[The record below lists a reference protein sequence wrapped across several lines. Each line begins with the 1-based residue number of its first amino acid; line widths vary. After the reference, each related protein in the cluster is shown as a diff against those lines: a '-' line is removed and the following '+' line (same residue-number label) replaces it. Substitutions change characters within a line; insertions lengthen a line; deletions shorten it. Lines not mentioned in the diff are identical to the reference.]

1 MFSSVSKARLAPLVF
16 AAFVS
21 AFLSPAAS
29 AQRPTPGSGGASRGG
44 AAGATA
50 LNGADPTVDMDIYV
64 RGEDGAP
71 LEVTAVVTV
80 TAATGQVSGQ
90 GTTMG
95 GNIRFSG
102 LVATSY
108 TIQVVAP
115 GYQNKVQEF
124 DGYNMGMAR
133 VTIEMRPLSN
143 GDTTG
148 GGPPRIL
155 LAPKAQKELGK
166 ALEALRAKKTEE
178 ARSHLDAAYRLAP
191 NHPAVNYLFGVYFL
205 QMNDREKAK
214 SYWTKALEFNP
225 KHVSAL
231 LSLSEL
237 LMREKNLPEAES
249 YGKRALE
256 ADPSSWRAHAIL
268 ADVLLRE
275 RSTNEAIKEA
285 ERALELGHG
294 QAASVQPLLAQALA
308 EGGNKERAAKVLQE
322 YVAGHPRDAAA
333 RKQLEDLRS
342 PIAAAPSSPEAA
354 TTSAKPSVATEVA
367 ISLPL
372 PSTWLPPDVDEKVP
386 PVEPGAACALTEVV
400 QKAGKRVEE
409 FVQNVDRFTAS
420 EFLKHESINKWGFA
434 ESPETRR
441 FDYVVAINQYRPGF
455 FSVTEYRANGYSP
468 AEFPEGVRTNG
479 LPTLSLIF
487 HPNNA
492 GNFEMSCEGLAR
504 SSGGLAWQVHFRQ
517 RPDKPNTMREYR
529 LGENGPSYPVALRGR
544 AWIAADSYQIVRMES
559 DLVAPVPEIR
569 LVADHM
575 LVEYGPVRFQ
585 NRNIEMWLPQNAEV
599 YFDWRGRRVHRR
611 HSFSNYLLFSVDEKQ
626 RISQPKTESNGQ
638 PQN

>member
-1 MFSSVSKARLAPLVF
+1 MFARVSRSFLVLTVFNVLASAALVPC
-16 AAFVS
+16 A
-21 AFLSPAAS
+21 L
-29 AQRPTPGSGGASRGG
+29 AQRPAPGSGVSNRG

-64 RGEDGAP
+64 RGEDGTP
-71 LEVTAVVTV
+71 LEVTAVVTL
-80 TAATGQVSGQ
+80 TAPTGQTAGQ

-95 GNIRFSG
+95 GNIKFSG
-102 LVATSY
+102 LAATQY

-115 GYQNKVQEF
+115 GYENKVQEF

-133 VTIEMRPLSN
+133 VTIEMRPSLN
-143 GDTTG
+143 GG
-148 GGPPRIL
+148 AAGAGSPKMV

-166 ALEALRAKKTEE
+166 VLEALRANKPEA
-178 ARSHLDAAYRLAP
+178 ARSHLDGAYRLAP

-214 SYWTKALEFNP
+214 SYWAKAVEFNP
-225 KHVSAL
+225 RHVSAL

-237 LMREKNLPEAES
+237 LIREKNLPEAES
-249 YGKRALE
+249 YGKRAVE
-256 ADPSSWRAHAIL
+256 ADPSSWRAHAVL

-275 RSTNEAIKEA
+275 RLTDEAVKEA

-294 QAASVQPLLAQALA
+294 QAASVQPLLARALA
-308 EGGNKERAAKVLQE
+308 EGGNKERAAKVLQD
-322 YVAGHPRDAAA
+322 YVTGHPNDAAA

-342 PIAAAPSSPEAA
+342 PATLAPAATEAA
-354 TTSAKPSVATEVA
+354 VAAAKPSAATEAA

-386 PVEPGAACALTEVV
+386 PVEPGAACAVTDII
-400 QKAGKRVEE
+400 QRAGKRVEE

-420 EFLKHESINKWGFA
+420 EFLKHESINKWGLA

-455 FSVTEYRANGYSP
+455 FSVTEYRANANST
-468 AEFPEGVRTNG
+468 AEFPEGVKTNG
-479 LPTLSLIF
+479 LPTLALIF

-504 SSGGLAWQVHFRQ
+504 ASGGLAWQVHFRQ

-585 NRNIEMWLPQNAEV
+585 NRNVEMWLPQNAEV
-599 YFDWRGRRVHRR
+599 YFDWRGRRIHRR